1 MFSGEGRSGSAWI
14 EAGMYEVM
22 SACRKRVLH
31 GTMRKNMA
39 PDLKHE
45 EQYSKKKT
53 SSISLLSFLLGF
65 IDAFVIYTLSS
76 YFASIVGE
84 QLVGVVYF
92 VIFSIHLGLLLSLD
106 AFVRQIGRVRY
117 LVFCLG
123 LSLLAIGI
131 LPSVS
136 AGVAGLFLGILY
148 LAFSNTVWVAL
159 DVLLEN
165 YSEDHLSGRIRGFHL
180 MVMNVGFLLA
190 PYLST
195 QILSRHGHPAIF
207 IIVFVGYIVVLLL
220 SVLLFR
226 SEHQAIHHPKMYF
239 FQTLR
244 EVIHRSSLRH
254 IFAVSFALEF
264 FYSIMIIYMAL
275 HLQNIGFSWNEIGLI
290 FTIMLLPFVF
300 IQYPVG
306 VLADKRF
313 GEKEMLA
320 LSFLLTIAATI
331 GVILYDGKSL
341 LVWAGILFV
350 SRVGVAAIEVLRD
363 SYFYKQ
369 IDGDDT
375 QIIAFFRM
383 ARPAANMLGAVISVG
398 LLAFFGLPSV
408 FCAVVVVLFFAL
420 FHIFELT
427 DTESEYERTHKVQK
441 VVA

>member
-1 MFSGEGRSGSAWI
+1 MTS
-14 EAGMYEVM
+14 
-22 SACRKRVLH
+22 
-31 GTMRKNMA
+31 
-39 PDLKHE
+39 PLKHE

-53 SSISLLSFLLGF
+53 SSISVLSFLLGF

-76 YFASIVGE
+76 YFADIVGE
-84 QLVGVVYF
+84 QLVGAVYF
-92 VIFSIHLGLLLSLD
+92 VIFVIHLGLLLSLD

-136 AGVAGLFLGILY
+136 PGVAGLFFGILY
-148 LAFSNTVWVAL
+148 LAFSTTVWVAL
-159 DVLLEN
+159 DILLEN
-165 YSEDHLSGRIRGFHL
+165 YSKDNLSGRIRGFYL

-195 QILSRHGHPAIF
+195 QILSLYGYPAIF
-207 IIVFVGYIVVLLL
+207 IIVFIGYIVALLL

-226 SEHQAIHHPKMYF
+226 FERQAIHHQQMYF

-244 EVIHRSSLRH
+244 EVLHQSSLKH
-254 IFAVSFALEF
+254 IFVVSFALEF

-300 IQYPVG
+300 LQYPVG

-320 LSFLLTIAATI
+320 LSFLLTIAAMV
-331 GVILYDGKSL
+331 GVILYSGKSL
-341 LVWAGILFV
+341 FAWAGILFV
-350 SRVGVAAIEVLRD
+350 SRIGAAAIEVLRD

-383 ARPAANMLGAVISVG
+383 ARPAANMIGAVISVG

-408 FCAVVVVLFFAL
+408 FYAVVIVLFFAL

-427 DTESEYERTHKVQK
+427 DTESEFERRHKGERVG
-441 VVA
+441 

>member
-1 MFSGEGRSGSAWI
+1 MTTVSE
-14 EAGMYEVM
+14 
-22 SACRKRVLH
+22 
-31 GTMRKNMA
+31 
-39 PDLKHE
+39 HE
-45 EQYSKKKT
+45 ERYSKKKT

-76 YFASIVGE
+76 YFADIVGE

-92 VIFSIHLGLLLSLD
+92 IVFGIHLGLLFSLD
-106 AFVRQIGRVRY
+106 SFVRQIGRVRY

-136 AGVAGLFLGILY
+136 AGIAGLFFGILY

-159 DVLLEN
+159 DILLEN
-165 YSEDHLSGRIRGFHL
+165 YSEDKLSGRIRGFHL
-180 MVMNVGFLLA
+180 MVMNIGFLLA

-195 QILSRHGHPAIF
+195 QILSRFGHPAIF
-207 IIVFVGYIVVLLL
+207 IIVFVGYVVALLL
-220 SVLLFR
+220 AVLLFR
-226 SEHQAIHHPKMYF
+226 SDHQVVHHPEMRF
-239 FQTLR
+239 LQTLR
-244 EVIHRSSLRH
+244 EVMQRSSLRH

-275 HLQNIGFSWNEIGLI
+275 HLQNIGFSWEEIGLI

-300 IQYPVG
+300 LQYPIG
-306 VLADKRF
+306 VLADRRF

-320 LSFLLTIAATI
+320 LSFLLTITATI
-331 GVILYDGKSL
+331 GVISYSGKML
-341 LVWAGILFV
+341 FAWAGILFV

-369 IDGDDT
+369 IDGNDT

-383 ARPAANMLGAVISVG
+383 ARPTANMLGAVISVG
-398 LLAFFGLPSV
+398 LLAFFDLRSV
-408 FCAVVVVLFFAL
+408 FCAVAVVLFFAL
-420 FHIFELT
+420 FHIFKLK
-427 DTESEYERTHKVQK
+427 DTESEFERKRRLGLPG
-441 VVA
+441 

>member
-1 MFSGEGRSGSAWI
+1 MTGCPCEKSDS
-14 EAGMYEVM
+14 
-22 SACRKRVLH
+22 H
-31 GTMRKNMA
+31 GTMKKNMVTVSE
-39 PDLKHE
+39 HE
-45 EQYSKKKT
+45 EQYSQKKT
-53 SSISLLSFLLGF
+53 TSISTLSFLVGF

-76 YFASIVGE
+76 YFAGIVGE

-92 VIFSIHLGLLLSLD
+92 IVFGIHLGLLLSLD
-106 AFVRQIGRVRY
+106 TFIHRIGRVRY

-123 LSLLAIGI
+123 LALLAIGV

-136 AGVAGLFLGILY
+136 AGIAGLFFGILY

-159 DVLLEN
+159 DILLEN
-165 YSEDHLSGRIRGFHL
+165 YSEDKLSGRIRGFHL
-180 MVMNVGFLLA
+180 MVMNIGFLLA

-195 QILSRHGHPAIF
+195 QILSRLGYPAIF
-207 IIVFVGYIVVLLL
+207 IIVFIGYAFALLMT
-220 SVLLFR
+220 VLLFR
-226 SEHQAIHHPKMYF
+226 TEHRAIHHPEMRF
-239 FQTLR
+239 SQTLH
-244 EVIHRSSLRH
+244 EVMERSSLRH

-300 IQYPVG
+300 LQYPVG

-420 FHIFELT
+420 FHIFALT
-427 DTESEYERTHKVQK
+427 DTESEFERVHKLKTRSV
-441 VVA
+441 

>member
-1 MFSGEGRSGSAWI
+1 MTTVSE
-14 EAGMYEVM
+14 
-22 SACRKRVLH
+22 
-31 GTMRKNMA
+31 
-39 PDLKHE
+39 HE
-45 EQYSKKKT
+45 ERYSKKKT

-76 YFASIVGE
+76 YFADIVGE

-92 VIFSIHLGLLLSLD
+92 IVFGIHLGLLFSLD
-106 AFVRQIGRVRY
+106 SFVRQIGRVRY

-136 AGVAGLFLGILY
+136 AGIAGLFFGILY

-159 DVLLEN
+159 DILLEN
-165 YSEDHLSGRIRGFHL
+165 YSEDKLSGRIRGFHL
-180 MVMNVGFLLA
+180 MVMNIGFLLA

-195 QILSRHGHPAIF
+195 QILSRFGHPAIF
-207 IIVFVGYIVVLLL
+207 IIVFVGYVVALLL
-220 SVLLFR
+220 AVLLFR
-226 SEHQAIHHPKMYF
+226 SDYQVVHHPEMRF
-239 FQTLR
+239 LQTLR
-244 EVIHRSSLRH
+244 EVMQRSSLRH

-275 HLQNIGFSWNEIGLI
+275 HLQNIGFSWEEIGLI

-300 IQYPVG
+300 LQYPIG
-306 VLADKRF
+306 VLADRRF

-320 LSFLLTIAATI
+320 LSFLLTITATI
-331 GVILYDGKSL
+331 GVISYSGKML
-341 LVWAGILFV
+341 FAWAGILFV

-369 IDGDDT
+369 IDGNDT

-383 ARPAANMLGAVISVG
+383 ARPTANMLGAVISVG
-398 LLAFFGLPSV
+398 LLAFFDLRSV
-408 FCAVVVVLFFAL
+408 FCAVAVVLFFAL
-420 FHIFELT
+420 FHIFKLK
-427 DTESEYERTHKVQK
+427 DTESEFERKRRLGLPG
-441 VVA
+441 

>member
-1 MFSGEGRSGSAWI
+1 MFQREW
-14 EAGMYEVM
+14 
-22 SACRKRVLH
+22 
-31 GTMRKNMA
+31 
-39 PDLKHE
+39 
-45 EQYSKKKT
+45 
-53 SSISLLSFLLGF
+53 
-65 IDAFVIYTLSS
+65 
-76 YFASIVGE
+76 
-84 QLVGVVYF
+84 
-92 VIFSIHLGLLLSLD
+92 LD
-106 AFVRQIGRVRY
+106 
-117 LVFCLG
+117 
-123 LSLLAIGI
+123 S
-131 LPSVS
+131 
-136 AGVAGLFLGILY
+136 FLGILY

>member
-1 MFSGEGRSGSAWI
+1 MTLT
-14 EAGMYEVM
+14 VQ
-22 SACRKRVLH
+22 
-31 GTMRKNMA
+31 
-39 PDLKHE
+39 HE

-76 YFASIVGE
+76 YFADIVGE

-92 VIFSIHLGLLLSLD
+92 VIFAIHFGLLLCLD
-106 AFVRQIGRVRY
+106 MFIRHIGRVRY
-117 LVFCLG
+117 FVFCLG
-123 LSLLAIGI
+123 LSLFAIGM

-136 AGVAGLFLGILY
+136 AGSIGLFFGILY

-159 DVLLEN
+159 DILLES
-165 YSEDHLSGRIRGFHL
+165 YSQDNLSGRIRGFHL
-180 MVMNVGFLLA
+180 MVMNIGFLLA

-195 QILSRHGHPAIF
+195 RILSHSGYPAIF
-207 IIVFVGYIVVLLL
+207 ILVFIGYALTLLL
-220 SVLLFR
+220 AVVLFR
-226 SEHQAIHHPKMYF
+226 SEQGVIHHQKMYF
-239 FQTLR
+239 FQTLS
-244 EVIHRSSLRH
+244 EVLERSSLRH
-254 IFAVSFALEF
+254 IFAISFALEF

-275 HLQNIGFSWNEIGLI
+275 HLQNIGFSWNEIGVM

-300 IQYPVG
+300 LQYPVG

-320 LSFLLTIAATI
+320 IAFLLTLSATV
-331 GVILYDGKSL
+331 GMMVYGGKSL
-341 LVWAGILFV
+341 WVWAGILFV

-383 ARPAANMLGAVISVG
+383 ARPAANMCGAVISVG

-408 FCAVVVVLFFAL
+408 FLAVVVVLFLAL
-420 FHIFELT
+420 FHIFALT
-427 DTESEYERTHKVQK
+427 DSESEFERAHKLATP
-441 VVA
+441 VV

>member
-1 MFSGEGRSGSAWI
+1 MTS
-14 EAGMYEVM
+14 
-22 SACRKRVLH
+22 
-31 GTMRKNMA
+31 T
-39 PDLKHE
+39 LKHE
-45 EQYSKKKT
+45 ERYSKKKT

-76 YFASIVGE
+76 YFADIVGE

-92 VIFSIHLGLLLSLD
+92 VIFSIHLGLLFSLD
-106 AFVRQIGRVRY
+106 SFVRQIGRVRY

-136 AGVAGLFLGILY
+136 AGVAGLFFGILY

-244 EVIHRSSLRH
+244 DVLHRSSLRH
-254 IFAVSFALEF
+254 IFVVSFALEF

-320 LSFLLTIAATI
+320 LSFLLTIAATVGMI
-331 GVILYDGKSL
+331 MYSGQNL
-341 LVWAGILFV
+341 LMWAGILFV

-383 ARPAANMLGAVISVG
+383 ARPIANMIGAVISVF
-398 LLAFFGLPSV
+398 LLTFFGLPSV
-408 FCAVVVVLFFAL
+408 FFAVVVVLFFAL
-420 FHIFELT
+420 FHIFELA
-427 DTESEYERTHKVQK
+427 DTESEYERTHKVK
-441 VVA
+441 RSKSV

>member
-1 MFSGEGRSGSAWI
+1 MTTVSE
-14 EAGMYEVM
+14 
-22 SACRKRVLH
+22 
-31 GTMRKNMA
+31 
-39 PDLKHE
+39 HE
-45 EQYSKKKT
+45 ERYSKKKT

-76 YFASIVGE
+76 YFADIVGE

-92 VIFSIHLGLLLSLD
+92 IVFGIHLGLLFSLD
-106 AFVRQIGRVRY
+106 SFVRQIGRVRY

-136 AGVAGLFLGILY
+136 AGIAGLFFGILY

-159 DVLLEN
+159 DILLEN
-165 YSEDHLSGRIRGFHL
+165 YSEDKLSGRIRGFHL
-180 MVMNVGFLLA
+180 MVMNIGFLLA

-195 QILSRHGHPAIF
+195 QILSRFGHPAIF
-207 IIVFVGYIVVLLL
+207 IIVFVGYVVALLL
-220 SVLLFR
+220 AVLLFR
-226 SEHQAIHHPKMYF
+226 SDYQVVHHPEMRF
-239 FQTLR
+239 LQTLR
-244 EVIHRSSLRH
+244 EVMQRSSLRH

-275 HLQNIGFSWNEIGLI
+275 HLQNIGFSWEEIGLI

-300 IQYPVG
+300 LQYPIG
-306 VLADKRF
+306 VLADRRF

-320 LSFLLTIAATI
+320 LSFLLTITATI
-331 GVILYDGKSL
+331 GVISYSGKML
-341 LVWAGILFV
+341 FAWAGILFV

-369 IDGDDT
+369 IDGNDT

-383 ARPAANMLGAVISVG
+383 ARPTANMLGAVISVG
-398 LLAFFGLPSV
+398 LLAFFDLRSV
-408 FCAVVVVLFFAL
+408 FYAVAVVLFFAL
-420 FHIFELT
+420 FHIFKLK
-427 DTESEYERTHKVQK
+427 DTESEFERKRRLGLPG
-441 VVA
+441 